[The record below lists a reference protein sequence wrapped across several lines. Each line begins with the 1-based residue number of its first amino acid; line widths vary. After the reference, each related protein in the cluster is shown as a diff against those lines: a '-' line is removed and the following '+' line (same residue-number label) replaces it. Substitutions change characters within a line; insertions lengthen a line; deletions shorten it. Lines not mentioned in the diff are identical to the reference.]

1 MKALWVCGLV
11 VGGCLGISAWAVK
24 PGDSRQAVVDELG
37 KPMGFIGRGD
47 EEILY
52 YERGTVQLKDGK
64 VLTAEL
70 ISAEQLREQREAA
83 ERARVA
89 SSQAP
94 DPQPG
99 QQVVYAQPPAQ
110 PQVVVVPQPAPQQV
124 IYVAPQPD
132 PQVVYYSQP
141 SPVVCAP
148 QTFYTSAYPFGCSS
162 FGYGCGYGGA
172 FNSFQPSFQGG
183 FAHFGAGGRFGGA
196 FHNGGGGFRSGGV
209 SFRGGTSGGRSFSHG
224 GGHRR

>member
-11 VGGCLGISAWAVK
+11 VGGCLGVSSWAVK

-37 KPMGFIGRGD
+37 KPLGFIGRGD
-47 EEILY
+47 EEYLY

-70 ISAEQLREQREAA
+70 ISPEQAREQREAA

-89 SSQAP
+89 ASPAP
-94 DPQPG
+94 DPQPV
-99 QQVVYAQPPAQ
+99 QQVVYAQPQAQ

-132 PQVVYYSQP
+132 PQMVYYSQP

-148 QTFYTSAYPFGCSS
+148 QPFYTTSYPYGYSP
-162 FGYGCGYGGA
+162 FGYGYGVA
-172 FNSFQPSFQGG
+172 FSYFPLSHHGG
-183 FAHFGAGGRFGGA
+183 FAHFGTGGRVGSIFQ
-196 FHNGGGGFRSGGV
+196 NSGGGFRGGI
-209 SFRGGTSGGRSFSHG
+209 SSGRSFSHG
-224 GGHRR
+224 SSHRR